1 MKAFSIGKQEALAVV
16 NLQSKV
22 HASVLKQLKI
32 EVSKRGLRSFLT
44 HEAIAR
50 RVFNTGFSSAVSTN
64 EAWDHVLT
72 NSDDQELVAC
82 YTLLSLLSLLHCKVN
97 TYII

>member
-44 HEAIAR
+44 HEAID
-50 RVFNTGFSSAVSTN
+50 FQSTAKEEN
-64 EAWDHVLT
+64 CLPLLFASLVELCRLQVLIFQFVRDP
-72 NSDDQELVAC
+72 S
-82 YTLLSLLSLLHCKVN
+82 YS
-97 TYII
+97 